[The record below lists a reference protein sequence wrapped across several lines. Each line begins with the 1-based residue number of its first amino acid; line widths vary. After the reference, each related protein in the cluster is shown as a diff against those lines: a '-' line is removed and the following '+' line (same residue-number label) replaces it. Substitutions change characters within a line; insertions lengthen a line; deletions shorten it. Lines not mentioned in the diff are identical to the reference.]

1 MARVWLIRHGESET
15 NAGLPGGEPG
25 VSPLTE
31 LGRRQAVEIAD
42 SLAEPPRL
50 IVTSP
55 FLRARQTAEPT
66 IERFPHAEREEWPV
80 QEFTFLGELH
90 GQVTTTAT
98 RRPYTEAYWDRAD
111 PHHAVNGAESFA
123 GLFTRTQEFL
133 TRLGERE
140 PGPIAVFTHGLF
152 IRAVMWSLLTGI
164 TIPDAEAMRGFRTF
178 ADTYVV
184 PNGNITELRY
194 TPGKRTPRVVVPLA
208 SRFADR

>member
-1 MARVWLIRHGESET
+1 MVQVWLIRHGESES

-25 VSPLTE
+25 TSPLTE
-31 LGRRQAVEIAD
+31 LGRRQAEEIAE

-55 FLRARQTAEPT
+55 YLRARQTARPT
-66 IERFPHAEREEWPV
+66 IERFPGAICEEWPV
-80 QEFTFLGELH
+80 QEFTFLGELR
-90 GQVTTTAT
+90 GQVTTTAD
-98 RRPYTEAYWDRAD
+98 RRPLTEAYWDRAD

-133 TRLGERE
+133 ARLGERE

-152 IRAVMWSLLTGI
+152 IRAVMWSVLTGV
-164 TIPDAEAMRGFRTF
+164 TTADSEAMRGFRTF
-178 ADTYVV
+178 ADTYLV

-194 TPGKRTPRVVVPLA
+194 TSGKRAPRVVVPLP
-208 SRFADR
+208 SRFG

>member
-15 NAGLPGGEPG
+15 NAGFPGGDPG
-25 VSPLTE
+25 ASPLTE
-31 LGRRQAVEIAD
+31 LGREQAAEIAEA
-42 SLAEPPRL
+42 LAEPPRL

-55 FLRARQTAEPT
+55 FVRARQTALPT
-66 IERFPHAEREEWPV
+66 IERFPRADREEWPV

-90 GQVTTTAT
+90 GQVTTTET
-98 RRPYTEAYWDRAD
+98 RRPHTEAYWDRAD

-123 GLFTRTQEFL
+123 DLFGRTQEFL
-133 TRLGERE
+133 KRLGERE

-164 TIPDAEAMRGFRTF
+164 TTPDSEAMRGFRTF

-194 TPGKRTPRVVVPLA
+194 TPGKRIPRVVVPLA

>member
-1 MARVWLIRHGESET
+1 MARVWLIRHGESES

-25 VSPLTE
+25 ASALTE
-31 LGRRQAVEIAD
+31 LGRRQALEIAE
-42 SLAEPPRL
+42 SLAGPRL

-55 FLRARQTAEPT
+55 FLRARQTAGPT
-66 IERFPHAEREEWPV
+66 IERFPGAECEEWPV

-98 RRPYTEAYWDRAD
+98 RKPYTEAYWERAD

-123 GLFTRTQEFL
+123 ALFTRTQEFL
-133 TRLGERE
+133 ARLGGRE

-164 TIPDAEAMRGFRTF
+164 TTPDSEAMRGFRTF
-178 ADTYVV
+178 ADTYLV
-184 PNGNITELRY
+184 PNGDITELRY
-194 TPGKRTPRVVVPLA
+194 TPGKRIPRVVVPLA

>member
-1 MARVWLIRHGESET
+1 MARVWLIRHGESES

-25 VSPLTE
+25 ASALTE
-31 LGRRQAVEIAD
+31 LGRRQAAEIAK

-66 IERFPHAEREEWPV
+66 IERFPGAECEEWPV

-98 RRPYTEAYWDRAD
+98 RKPYTEAYWSRAD

-123 GLFTRTQEFL
+123 ALFDRTQEFL
-133 TRLGERE
+133 ARLGERE

-152 IRAVMWSLLTGI
+152 IRAVMWSLLTG
-164 TIPDAEAMRGFRTF
+164 TTTPDSGAMRRFRTF
-178 ADTYVV
+178 ADTYLV

-194 TPGKRTPRVVVPLA
+194 TPGKRIPRMVVPLA

>member
-25 VSPLTE
+25 ASALTE
-31 LGRRQAVEIAD
+31 LGRRQAVEVAE
-42 SLAEPPRL
+42 SWAEPPRL

-66 IERFPHAEREEWPV
+66 IERFPGAEREEWPV

-90 GQVTTTAT
+90 GLVTTTAI
-98 RRPYTEAYWDRAD
+98 RRPHTEAYWDRAD

-123 GLFTRTQEFL
+123 GLVARTQEFL
-133 TRLGERE
+133 ARVGERE

-152 IRAVMWSLLTGI
+152 IRAVMWSLLTG
-164 TIPDAEAMRGFRTF
+164 TTTPDSEAMRGFRTF
-178 ADTYVV
+178 ADTYPV
-184 PNGNITELRY
+184 PNGDITELRY
-194 TPGKRTPRVVVPLA
+194 TPGKRIPRMVIPLA
-208 SRFADR
+208 SRFAVR